1 MGTLGSVASSR
12 CGYRAYLDCC
22 WDNKFFSE
30 YLTKR
35 NSPGKWDIQRTNPSS
50 DCIGR
55 VIYWSDSSSRGVIQK
70 EISGGMVLLVSAHL
84 WHPNRNELLGR
95 NGYRR
100 LVDYLFNLQERRIPR
115 EQKGTRSE
123 ACLKYHFG
131 STFLGWNGGEFLF
144 GLYSTSLTD
153 SPGIKNI

>member
-1 MGTLGSVASSR
+1 MGTLGSVASNR
-12 CGYRAYLDCC
+12 CVYRAYLDCC

-30 YLTKR
+30 YLNKWNR
-35 NSPGKWDIQRTNPSS
+35 PGKWDIQRTNPSP
-50 DCIGR
+50 DWIGC
-55 VIYWSDSSSRGVIQK
+55 VIYWSDSSSRGVIRE

-115 EQKGTRSE
+115 EQKGTGSE
-123 ACLKYHFG
+123 DGLKYNSG
-131 STFLGWNGGEFLF
+131 STFLGWKGQE
-144 GLYSTSLTD
+144 GLVFIRSVF
-153 SPGIKNI
+153 N

>member
-1 MGTLGSVASSR
+1 MKENEKRKREKIRALGSVASSR
-12 CGYRAYLDCC
+12 CDYRAYLDCC

-30 YLTKR
+30 CLTKR
-35 NSPGKWDIQRTNPSS
+35 NRPGKSDIQRIDPSP

-95 NGYRR
+95 NRNRR
-100 LVDYLFNLQERRIPR
+100 LVDYLSILQERRIPR
-115 EQKGTRSE
+115 
-123 ACLKYHFG
+123 
-131 STFLGWNGGEFLF
+131 
-144 GLYSTSLTD
+144 
-153 SPGIKNI
+153 